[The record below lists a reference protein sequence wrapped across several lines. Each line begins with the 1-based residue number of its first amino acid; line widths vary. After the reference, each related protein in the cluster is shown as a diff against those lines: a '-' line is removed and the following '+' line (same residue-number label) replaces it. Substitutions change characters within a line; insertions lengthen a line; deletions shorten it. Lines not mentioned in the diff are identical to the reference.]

1 LPTPIKVAAQVVEI
15 VKHAVDLRSFVL
27 VPSRRVPIFSP
38 GQFLHLALD
47 SFETGSHWPD
57 SRVFSI
63 ASSPVDRERLRITIS
78 RQGQFTTR
86 MFDEL
91 RVGSQVWLKLPYGTF
106 CPNPDQPGRT
116 VMIAGGSGITPFV
129 SFLEWAVVH
138 RPTATIDLH
147 YGTRGS
153 KLLIYRSAIER
164 CIAAGLGNS
173 RVRYYVE
180 QTSHDEQ
187 LEPGLVLGRLSA
199 EQAWNW
205 LEAPNA
211 AHFYLSG
218 PKAMIESFRSRLI
231 ELGASASAVLS
242 DDWS

>member
-1 LPTPIKVAAQVVEI
+1 MPTPIKVAAQVVEI
-15 VKHAVDLRSFVL
+15 VEHTVDLRSFVL
-27 VPSRRVPIFSP
+27 VPSRRIPVCTP

-78 RQGQFTTR
+78 RQGRFTTR
-86 MFDEL
+86 MFEEL

-116 VMIAGGSGITPFV
+116 VMIAGGSGITPFI
-129 SFLEWAVVH
+129 SFIEWAVAH
-138 RPTATIDLH
+138 RPTAAIDLH
-147 YGTRGS
+147 YGARS
-153 KLLIYRSAIER
+153 SELLIYRSAIER
-164 CIAAGLGNS
+164 CIVVGMVDL

-180 QTSHDEQ
+180 QTTHNEQ
-187 LEPGLVLGRLSA
+187 LEPGLLLGRLSA

-205 LEAPNA
+205 LDAPKA
-211 AHFYLSG
+211 ARFYLSG
-218 PKAMIESFRSRLI
+218 PKAMIESFRSRLV
-231 ELGASASAVLS
+231 ELGASESAVLS
-242 DDWS
+242 DDWG